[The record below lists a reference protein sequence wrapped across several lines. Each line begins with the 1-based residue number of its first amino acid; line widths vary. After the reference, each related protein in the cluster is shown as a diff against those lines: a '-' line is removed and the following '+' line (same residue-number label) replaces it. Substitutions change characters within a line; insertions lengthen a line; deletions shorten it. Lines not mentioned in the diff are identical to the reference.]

1 MSSICKKVIKK
12 VVPIIIV
19 LVVLYIVDMM
29 NLSQSEEKNA
39 DVSSDTHHVTHIVD
53 GDTFDIETGE
63 RVRMIGM
70 DTPERGK
77 PYYAEATAHLKSLI
91 EDKDVVLKRDVS
103 ENDRYGRL
111 LRHVYVGEQWV
122 NKTMIEDGY
131 ARLVTY
137 PPDVAHVQDFKEA
150 ETRARETESGIWSI
164 DGKNAYAK

>member
-1 MSSICKKVIKK
+1 MSSILKKAI
-12 VVPIIIV
+12 PLIIMLAI
-19 LVVLYIVDMM
+19 LYMADRMDLPQV
-29 NLSQSEEKNA
+29 EEGSA
-39 DVSSDTHHVTHIVD
+39 DIPMETHHVTHIVD

-91 EDKDVVLKRDVS
+91 EDKDVILKKDVS
-103 ENDRYGRL
+103 EKDRYGRL